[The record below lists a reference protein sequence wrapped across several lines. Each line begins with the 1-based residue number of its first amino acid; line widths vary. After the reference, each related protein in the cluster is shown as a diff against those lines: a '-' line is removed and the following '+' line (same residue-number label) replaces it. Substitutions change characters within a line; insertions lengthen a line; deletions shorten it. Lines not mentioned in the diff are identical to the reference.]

1 MFEKVIDFLMDKPA
15 PKASVKKAH
24 KKQIV
29 KQNDEVKV
37 APATPEDFIMGKNL
51 FWGRYPHYPE
61 MSTIY
66 RKIFQKYNIDNT
78 KVIKVHDAICGADM
92 CNISAGSGPNVEY
105 LCGKDLTSVV
115 DKHIKLL
122 ALSKKFEHLSS
133 DHNAKKQEYAAH
145 VYSFYPK
152 LDAESH
158 INWLKLAENTAPGGF
173 VFLPKIITNSKEAL
187 KKPSEKLADNIEFY
201 FYINLDHTA
210 HWINVIENKIA
221 ALETRTAENLK
232 RASKHS
238 LIAFKDEVTK
248 WAIELKRLK
257 TGQIKMMT
265 AVYKRDDV

>member
-1 MFEKVIDFLMDKPA
+1 MDKPA
-15 PKASVKKAH
+15 PKKRVKKTV
-24 KKQIV
+24 KKQSVNENSVV
-29 KQNDEVKV
+29 KEV
-37 APATPEDFIMGKNL
+37 PATPEDIIMGKNL

-78 KVIKVHDAICGADM
+78 KVIKVHDALCGADM

-105 LCGKDLTSVV
+105 ISEKDFNSVI

-122 ALSKKFEHLSS
+122 ALSKKFEHLID
-133 DHNAKKQEYAAH
+133 DHTNKKQEYAAH

-152 LDAESH
+152 LDAENQ
-158 INWLKLAENTAPGGF
+158 IDWLKLADNTTPGGF
-173 VFLPKIITNSKEAL
+173 VFVPKIITNSKEAL

-210 HWINVIENKIA
+210 HWIKVIENKIA

-248 WAIELKRLK
+248 WAAQLKRLK

>member
-15 PKASVKKAH
+15 PKASVKKVH

-29 KQNDEVKV
+29 KQNDDVKE
-37 APATPEDFIMGKNL
+37 APATLEDFIMGKNL

-61 MSTIY
+61 MSTVY

-92 CNISAGSGPNVEY
+92 CSISAGSGPNVEY
-105 LCGKDLTSVV
+105 LCDKELTVVV

-122 ALSKKFEHLSS
+122 ALSKKFEHLSE

-152 LDAESH
+152 LNAESH
-158 INWLKLAENTAPGGF
+158 VDWLKLAENTAPVDLFCAKGDYQF
-173 VFLPKIITNSKEAL
+173 

-210 HWINVIENKIA
+210 HWISVIENKIA

-232 RASKHS
+232 KQRSIHC
-238 LIAFKDEVTK
+238 LP
-248 WAIELKRLK
+248 LKMK
-257 TGQIKMMT
+257 
-265 AVYKRDDV
+265 

>member
-15 PKASVKKAH
+15 PKASVKKVH

-29 KQNDEVKV
+29 KQNDDVKE
-37 APATPEDFIMGKNL
+37 APATLEDFIMGKNL

-61 MSTIY
+61 MSTVY

-92 CNISAGSGPNVEY
+92 CSISAGSGPNVEY
-105 LCGKDLTSVV
+105 LCDKELTVVV

-122 ALSKKFEHLSS
+122 ALSKKFEHLSE

-158 INWLKLAENTAPGGF
+158 VYWLKLAENTAPGGF
-173 VFLPKIITNSKEAL
+173 VFVPKVITNSKEAL

-210 HWINVIENKIA
+210 HWISVIENKIA
-221 ALETRTAENLK
+221 ALQTRTLENLK
-232 RASKHS
+232 KQRSIHC
-238 LIAFKDEVTK
+238 LP
-248 WAIELKRLK
+248 LKMK
-257 TGQIKMMT
+257 
-265 AVYKRDDV
+265 